1 MIDPLALR
9 VVVVVVVVVV
19 STSKGQAVACF
30 YQ

>member
-9 VVVVVVVVVV
+9 VVVVVVVVV